1 MRLKKL
7 ILHGFKS
14 FADRTEFAFDAP
26 ITCVVGPNGCGKS
39 NVVDAIKW
47 VLGEQSAKSLRGGAM
62 LDVIFNGSEV
72 RKPAGMA
79 EVELVFDNPRRPDGS
94 RFLPVDTDDV
104 SIARRLYRD
113 GSSEYVV
120 NRQISRLKDVREIFL
135 DTGVGVD
142 AYSIIE
148 QGRVARLLDANPQER
163 RTIFEEAAGISRF
176 KLRRKEAQRKLERT
190 DENLARLSD
199 IIKEVDSR
207 LRSVRIQAGRART
220 FQELSDRLSELRLRH
235 ALHEYKTLT
244 ARRDELVARL
254 DDERFRLD
262 DLDSDLH
269 RVNESV
275 ESLRVRVSE
284 LQELKQKNHAEQIET
299 RGRIERSQQ
308 QARHASQQ
316 IAQINEQESQQ
327 QHESESANRR
337 RDEIETLIASLA
349 SDADSLER
357 ATVEARQRVE
367 VLAEAHRSQQL
378 RVGEI
383 ERSMSEHKSAYL
395 DSMRKG
401 SQIENRLQAAGIE
414 RRNLMQ
420 QSEKLST
427 RQSQLR
433 QEQSE
438 YQIHHDQLSV
448 DLAGLVET
456 LAHLGEQL
464 RATTGHQQELSQQ
477 QRDLAKRLGGAREH
491 RSGLLSRQKLLE
503 DLERRREGVSDAVQ
517 RVLADRE
524 RSFPFIRGLIADV
537 FRVDVEHAPL
547 IEAALDGRD
556 QWLIAD
562 ESAIDESAAAS
573 LAKLPGRVHVI
584 RPTSASR
591 AGAASIPETIESDVG
606 SDGTGRVCVDGS
618 LPDVPFIEQ
627 ITDIPP
633 ATCLW
638 LNVQTRTTLDH
649 IRAGD
654 IEGSPSAEP
663 ASDIDT
669 PDRGAV
675 WFDANR
681 PIRFAI
687 DLVRYE
693 PEYEVLA
700 RVLFGQTVV
709 VESLADAMALQ
720 REGPRGY
727 RFVTPAGE
735 VVESDGTLRVGAR
748 TGSVGLL
755 SRRSELIA
763 VQQQLIEIDRH
774 IGELDAELSSLN
786 AEASRFEHRV
796 AEIRQSS
803 FNVNSQK
810 VDAASRFDRV
820 KSQIATVT
828 RELPLIEREIEQM
841 QHRLSQIE
849 LQERALSAERETVS
863 NEQTEHQAQIDAL
876 TAEQQSLSA
885 ALRTDAEALTAARV
899 SLGQAEEKLLAC
911 KQSQQRASGQ
921 LNELTQ
927 QLARIARQVE
937 QLASRKQA
945 AEHELAAAERAQIDL
960 TQRLAEIDTHGVEL
974 QSRFESESVEL
985 NQHQSR
991 AQSLRKDR
999 DLLAGSVH
1007 KVELEAGEVGV
1018 RLDTLISRTRDE
1030 AGVDLIEKYQQSIAD
1045 RTREM
1050 PESADSQVQ
1059 GANGESAVDDLVEVA
1074 GATSSSESMD
1084 PIETAEPDWNAIA
1097 EEIRVLRERIQRLGN
1112 VNLDAISELE
1122 DLEKRSADY
1131 ANQVA
1136 DLGESK
1142 KQLEALIEDLNRE
1155 SSIRFEQTFAS
1166 VREHFQQMFRK
1177 LFGGGKADIILET
1190 ELLDKAAYVQSG
1202 EATNGPNAAGP
1213 ANEASGVAAE
1223 GSTPVMKRVDALDAG
1238 IEIIA
1243 RPPGKQPASISQLS
1257 GGEKAMTCIALLMS
1271 IFRSRPSPFCI
1282 LDEVDAPL
1290 DEANNVRFGQIVQEF
1305 LDQSQFIIITHH
1317 KRTMQIAD
1325 QLYGVTQQEQGVST
1339 RVPVRFDQVE
1349 AGGRIREMVAASPD
1363 VQRP

>member
-79 EVELVFDNPRRPDGS
+79 EVELVFDNPRRVDGA

-190 DENLARLSD
+190 DENLARLGD

-220 FQELSDRLSELRLRH
+220 YQELSDRLSDLRLRH
-235 ALHEYKTLT
+235 ALHEYKSLM
-244 ARRDELVARL
+244 ARRDELNARL
-254 DDERFRLD
+254 EDERFRLD

-275 ESLRVRVSE
+275 ESLRVRAGE

-299 RGRIERSQQ
+299 RGRIERGQQ

-316 IAQINEQESQQ
+316 IAQIAEQEAQQ
-327 QHESESANRR
+327 QHESESATRR
-337 RDEIETLIASLA
+337 RDEIESLIASLI
-349 SDADSLER
+349 SDAESLER
-357 ATVEARQRVE
+357 ASADARQQVE
-367 VLAEAHRSQQL
+367 TIAEAHRRQQL

-395 DSMRKG
+395 DAMRRG
-401 SQIENRLQAAGIE
+401 SQIENRLQAVGIE
-414 RRNLMQ
+414 RRNLLQ
-420 QSEKLST
+420 QSERLAG
-427 RQSQLR
+427 RQSQLSK
-433 QEQSE
+433 EQCD
-438 YQIHHDQLSV
+438 YQSDHDQLAI
-448 DLAGLVET
+448 DLASLVAA
-456 LAHLGEQL
+456 LSQLGEQL
-464 RATTGHQQELSQQ
+464 QSTTGQQQQLNQQ

-503 DLERRREGVSDAVQ
+503 DLEKRREGVSDAVQ

-524 RSFPFIRGLIADV
+524 QLFPFIRGLIADV
-537 FRVDVEHAPL
+537 FRVDVEHAQL

-562 ESAIDESAAAS
+562 ESALDEKAAGV
-573 LAKLPGRVHVI
+573 LAGLPGRVHVI
-584 RPTSASR
+584 RPTRASR
-591 AGAASIPETIESDVG
+591 FDGSSISETIESDIG
-606 SDGTGRVCVDGS
+606 SDGSGRVCVDGS
-618 LPDVPFIEQ
+618 LPDVPYIEQ

-633 ATCLW
+633 AACLW

-649 IRAGD
+649 IRAGE
-654 IEGSPSAEP
+654 IEGSPSAQP
-663 ASDIDT
+663 SKGFDM
-669 PDRGAV
+669 PDRAAV
-675 WFDANR
+675 WSDASR

-693 PEYEVLA
+693 PEHETLA
-700 RVLFGQTVV
+700 RVLLGHTVV
-709 VESLADAMALQ
+709 VESIADAMVLQ

-735 VVESDGTLRVGAR
+735 VVESDGTLRVGVR
-748 TGSVGLL
+748 TGAVGLL
-755 SRRSELIA
+755 SRRSELLA
-763 VQQQLIEIDRH
+763 VQQQLNEIDRH

-796 AEIRQSS
+796 SEIRQSS
-803 FNVNSQK
+803 FNVNTQK
-810 VDAASRFDRV
+810 VDAASRLDRV
-820 KSQIATVT
+820 KSQIASVT
-828 RELPLIEREIEQM
+828 RELPLIEREIAQM
-841 QHRLSQIE
+841 QDRLAQID
-849 LQERALSAERETVS
+849 LQERTLTAEREAVS
-863 NEQTEHQAQIDAL
+863 NEQTEHQTQIDTL
-876 TAEQQSLSA
+876 TTEQQSLTA
-885 ALRTDAEALTAARV
+885 ALRSDAEALTAARV

-927 QLARIARQVE
+927 QIARIATQVE
-937 QLASRKQA
+937 QLATRKKV

-960 TQRLAEIDTHGVEL
+960 AQRLSEIEAHGVEL
-974 QSRFESESVEL
+974 RSRFETESAEL
-985 NQHQSR
+985 SQHQMR
-991 AQSLRKDR
+991 LHSLRKDR
-999 DLLAGSVH
+999 DELAGSVH

-1018 RLDTLISRTRDE
+1018 RLDTLIARTRDE
-1030 AGVDLIEKYQQSIAD
+1030 AGVDLVEKYQLSVTERFRVGRDAD
-1045 RTREM
+1045 
-1050 PESADSQVQ
+1050 P
-1059 GANGESAVDDLVEVA
+1059 SAVQLSLSEGEVDGKIQSEVGTVQSESVEV
-1074 GATSSSESMD
+1074 
-1084 PIETAEPDWNAIA
+1084 IETEEPDWNAIA
-1097 EEIRVLRERIQRLGN
+1097 EEIRVLRERIQRLGH
-1112 VNLDAISELE
+1112 VNLDAINELE

-1142 KQLEALIEDLNRE
+1142 KQLESLIDELNRE
-1155 SSIRFEQTFAS
+1155 SSVRFEQTFAS

-1190 ELLDKAAYVQSG
+1190 ELLDKIAYAQSG
-1202 EATNGPNAAGP
+1202 DTSNGTMSAATSSDTNTLMP
-1213 ANEASGVAAE
+1213 EAS
-1223 GSTPVMKRVDALDAG
+1223 SPVMKRVDALDAG